1 MLEKE
6 EWKYDVVPE
15 IVDGKNI
22 GDFVDKDILEKLE
35 ELEREEEILIKAQL
49 DNEEMSEDDLDQDL
63 LDAYQ

>member
-1 MLEKE
+1 MEKE

>member
-49 DNEEMSEDDLDQDL
+49 DNEEMSEDDLDPDL